1 MSIEIVMPAISPSM
15 VSGKLV
21 RWHVAIGSKVRKGD
35 LLAELETDKAA
46 MDIEAPEDGVLEQ
59 ILVGDDTPDVA
70 VETVI
75 GVLGDGKIAQAP
87 VTPAATSVPE
97 APAVETAAP
106 RNQSPSIV
114 DEPPLRIS
122 PLARRLARE
131 MDVPVEGLTGTGPK
145 GRILAQ
151 DIREASERMSVAKVA
166 STDLALPAPVSAA
179 PKALAAS
186 STPAIVPP
194 GARLEPHGAMR
205 RTIARRL
212 VEAKQTIPHFYLEAR
227 CDVDALLALRTE
239 LNAAQAVSGSETRF
253 TVNDLLVKAWA
264 LAISRVPAAM
274 VTYSDE
280 GMIHHASVDIGIA
293 VALDDGLITPIL
305 RDAARLSPGAI
316 AAAARDSIARARAG
330 KLSAEDYS
338 GGLAGISN
346 LGMFGVSSFAAI
358 INPPQS
364 MNLAVGAVETELA
377 LRDGVPVEVKRLRL
391 TLSVDHR
398 AIDGAV
404 GARVLQELKRLI
416 ESPLLL
422 MA

>member
-1 MSIEIVMPAISPSM
+1 MATDIVMPAISPSM
-15 VSGKLV
+15 ATGKLV
-21 RWHVAIGSKVRKGD
+21 RWHVAVGDKVRRGD
-35 LLAELETDKAA
+35 ILAELETDKAA
-46 MDIEAPEDGVLEQ
+46 MDIEAPDDGVLEQ
-59 ILVGDDTPDVA
+59 ILVGDDTSDVA

-75 GVLGDGKIAQAP
+75 GVLGDGKAAP
-87 VTPAATSVPE
+87 VVSQHAAEPPASRSP
-97 APAVETAAP
+97 APAPA
-106 RNQSPSIV
+106 SPALP

-131 MDVPVEGLTGTGPK
+131 MAVDIEGLAGTGPK

-151 DIREASERMSVAKVA
+151 DIREAAVRADPLRTAPPATAV
-166 STDLALPAPVSAA
+166 PAPAGPVPATTPSV
-179 PKALAAS
+179 
-186 STPAIVPP
+186 PAIMPP
-194 GARLEPHGAMR
+194 GARIEPHGAMR

-227 CDVDALLALRTE
+227 CEADALLTLRAN
-239 LNAAQAVSGSETRF
+239 LNTAQAATGGQAHL

-274 VTYSDE
+274 VNYSDE

-293 VALDDGLITPIL
+293 VALEDGLITPIL

-316 AAAARDSIARARAG
+316 ATGARDLIERARNG
-330 KLSAEDYS
+330 RLSSEDYT

-377 LRDGVPVEVKRLRL
+377 LRDGIPVEVRRLRL

-404 GARVLQELKRLI
+404 GARVLKELKQLI
-416 ESPLLL
+416 ESPILL

>member
-21 RWHVAIGSKVRKGD
+21 RWHVPIGGKVRKGD

-46 MDIEAPEDGVLEQ
+46 MDIEAPEDGVLEE

-75 GVLGDGKIAQAP
+75 GILGDGKPAQAP
-87 VTPAATSVPE
+87 VAPAAPPVLETPAVK
-97 APAVETAAP
+97 TAA
-106 RNQSPSIV
+106 RQDQVPSML
-114 DEPPLRIS
+114 DEPPVRIS

-131 MDVPVEGLTGTGPK
+131 MDVRVEGLTGTGPK

-151 DIREASERMSVAKVA
+151 DIREASERMCVATA
-166 STDLALPAPVSAA
+166 EAPALPAPASAP
-179 PKALAAS
+179 PKTLAVPA
-186 STPAIVPP
+186 TPALVPP
-194 GARLEPHGAMR
+194 GARIEPHGAMR

-227 CDVDALLALRTE
+227 CDVDALLTLRTD
-239 LNAAQAVSGSETRF
+239 LNAAQAVSGSESRF

-264 LAISRVPAAM
+264 VAISRVPAAM

-316 AAAARDSIARARAG
+316 AAGARNSIERARAG

-377 LRDGVPVEVKRLRL
+377 LRNGVPVEVKRLRL

-404 GARVLQELKRLI
+404 GAKVLQELKRVI
-416 ESPLLL
+416 ESPILL